1 MDGKMIDLV
10 GLARRKSVT
19 ISDLKARAEEIHRE
33 VGDEGKVYTLRY
45 GDREDMAVVPL
56 DGLVELAKE
65 REELLALLANL
76 ERQLAVQ
83 SGIPLLGG
91 PDEDE
96 LVRQRLSEERVP
108 GDEVLAEVRSRLG
121 LT

>member
-1 MDGKMIDLV
+1 MIDLV